1 MKLTYRQQKEV
12 QRVNAAFDRQS
23 VRDSIYQAHKALFN
37 YSIEL
42 TREDWAAIRTPNYW
56 NVHDRIEKPNDR
68 ILFTLTEVENY
79 LNN

>member
-1 MKLTYRQQKEV
+1 MRLTHREQKEV
-12 QRVNAAFDRQS
+12 QRVNATFDRQS
-23 VRDSIYQAHKALFN
+23 ARDSIYQAHKALFN

-42 TREDWAAIRTPNYW
+42 THEDWAAIRTSIFW

-68 ILFTLTEVENY
+68 ILFTLNEVENY